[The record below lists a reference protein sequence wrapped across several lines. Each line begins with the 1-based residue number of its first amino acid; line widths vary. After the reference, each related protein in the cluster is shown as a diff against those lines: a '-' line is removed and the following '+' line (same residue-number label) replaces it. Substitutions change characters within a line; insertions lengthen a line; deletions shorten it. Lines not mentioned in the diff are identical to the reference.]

1 MTLSHSIGTS
11 NVNFS
16 HSSNPRSAPF
26 ADTASPYARITDS
39 DSPEAARFCLPTA
52 FRRKHDHREFLQ
64 KLDFS
69 NEETVRIYL
78 GLELNVSRLTN
89 ILKHLW
95 MAGLPRIARP
105 LHQQIAKGRAIV
117 IAEQCVHQGLIW
129 AHGVL
134 HCHTNCTS
142 CFAFTRSDS
151 DSVG

>member
-1 MTLSHSIGTS
+1 MTMSHSIGTS

-16 HSSNPRSAPF
+16 HSSNPQSAPF
-26 ADTASPYARITDS
+26 ADTASPYAKITDS

-69 NEETVRIYL
+69 NEETVRIYP
-78 GLELNVSRLTN
+78 GLEFNVSRLTN

-117 IAEQCVHQGLIW
+117 IAEQ
-129 AHGVL
+129 AD
-134 HCHTNCTS
+134 CHLTLQEHTILLKPLPGFLC
-142 CFAFTRSDS
+142 
-151 DSVG
+151 